1 MIRFCGIF
9 SLSPSQS
16 HSKMWTRQRSNW
28 ATPLDFK
35 QPTSAHPSVHFIH
48 SHCFHFSQF
57 HMRLINAPFKKKV
70 DTVPASLKGTT
81 LEVFLH
87 AREKWQSPWGHAAL
101 QQSLDSWKGQSNVAY
116 RCARG
121 LTADAPSWLGPGL
134 CAVCAD
140 GGGDWWSVL
149 SSVQIKRL

>member
-9 SLSPSQS
+9 SLSLQV
-16 HSKMWTRQRSNW
+16 KAIQRCGQGKDPTGPPLWILNSRHLPIPLSISFT
-28 ATPLDFK
+28 ATASISPNF
-35 QPTSAHPSVHFIH
+35 
-48 SHCFHFSQF
+48 
-57 HMRLINAPFKKKV
+57 MRLINAPFKKKV
-70 DTVPASLKGTT
+70 DTVPASLKGTP
-81 LEVFLH
+81 LEAFLH